1 MPSTGVPTEAC
12 RAPGTRRTKFAALNA
27 YITQDCRRCPFPV
40 LPFHRILEFMTS
52 PKATDPAVQRT
63 QDLGFGRVV
72 VQQVRGR
79 FLRKDGT
86 PNSRK
91 YGLGSQLLQRLYL
104 SALGATWWSFLVWVL
119 GIELLVNGVFG
130 VAYVGLGPGALTGTE
145 LLGLTDPFL
154 RAFCFSV
161 GVFTTVGTGPIHAVG
176 NTANSL
182 VTLES
187 LTGTLSL
194 IAVGGLVLA
203 RMTRPRG
210 NIRFS
215 KCAVI
220 APYEG
225 GRGLMF
231 RIVNMQ
237 ISELI
242 DVDARVNLAWFEE
255 IDGERQRNFHQL
267 TLERAKVEFFSLH
280 WTIVHP
286 IDRNSPLRGITPD
299 QLRKAEAEFL
309 VLITGLEETFSTRV
323 TARGSYIA
331 EEVRWN
337 AKFADMFVPSP
348 DGVITIDVERLD
360 RTDRLAEGSTSVP
373 ASGE

>member
-1 MPSTGVPTEAC
+1 MA
-12 RAPGTRRTKFAALNA
+12 TRL
-27 YITQDCRRCPFPV
+27 
-40 LPFHRILEFMTS
+40 S
-52 PKATDPAVQRT
+52 DPANQRT

-72 VQQVRGR
+72 AQQARGR
-79 FLRKDGT
+79 FVRKDGT

-104 SALGATWWSFLVWVL
+104 RALGATWWSFLAWVFGL
-119 GIELLVNGVFG
+119 ELLVNGVFAL
-130 VAYVGLGPGALTGTE
+130 AYVGLGPTALAGTE
-145 LLGLTDPFL
+145 SLGLADPFL
-154 RAFCFSV
+154 RAFCFSI
-161 GVFTTVGTGPIHAVG
+161 GVFTTVGTGAMHAVG
-176 NTANSL
+176 STANSL
-182 VTLES
+182 VAFES
-187 LTGTLSL
+187 LAGVITL
-194 IAVGGLVLA
+194 IGVGGLVLA
-203 RMTRPRG
+203 RMTRPRAH
-210 NIRFS
+210 IRFS
-215 KCAVI
+215 KCAVV

-225 GRGLMF
+225 GRGFMF

-242 DVDARVNLAWFEE
+242 DVEARVNLAWFEE
-255 IDGERQRNFHQL
+255 VNGERQRNFHTL
-267 TLERAKVEFFSLH
+267 SLERPNVEFFSLH

-286 IDRNSPLRGITPD
+286 IDHNSPLRGITPD

-323 TARGSYIA
+323 TARGSYVW

-360 RTDRLAEGSTSVP
+360 RTDRLPDGATSVP
-373 ASGE
+373 PSGE